1 MEIQLSDIYNI
12 RPDIFVKGA
21 EDRLHI
27 QHGGKNFILRLQREL
42 IDSLY
47 QCLGRMDGMRC
58 VGDILDSLPEGHRA
72 PVLKFVGFLVEKRA
86 AFHVADPGDE
96 QALAPVEETLGYL
109 RLYADHSAATF
120 RHFVQARILIAAGGY
135 ALASAI
141 KTLAR
146 LGIRDLHVVNT
157 ELAGNGAWIDTD
169 LRACFDELRRWPD
182 ATLTILPSTQSVLP
196 AFDHILHITDHNN
209 DGEMHRHVAEAC
221 ADAEQLVAAYTERHV
236 CLMRHDDYLKA
247 DPARFA
253 SGCVE
258 PGKLIAGAV
267 TTLFFFDHLCNIRRL
282 RPGRYHYYSLLGEST
297 LRFAGL
303 DQLLPVDAILPAKA
317 PSPPAAG
324 VPLDTLLAQP
334 LFPLQAMVEHTDP
347 SSYIKLYALHF
358 AAQNGSGTLVAAG
371 HDKQQCQ
378 ASLLSQLVTQHGL
391 WFAQSDAAE
400 LDSVRRLRA
409 RQAHAEQVVLAL
421 RDLDV
426 AHEAPLFPDLT
437 APEQYIAFCIN
448 AGFGERVQWRQAATG
463 DPALSMCALL
473 YAGDVRLFIPH
484 DGTLAIEER
493 QAGLLALYAA
503 LWNRRIGGGKA
514 NDVIV
519 APGALLPRTEA
530 DEA

>member
-47 QCLGRMDGMRC
+47 ECLGRMDGVRC
-58 VGDILDSLPEGHRA
+58 VGDILGSLPEAHRA
-72 PVLKFVGFLVEKRA
+72 AVLKFLGFLVDKRA
-86 AFHVADPGDE
+86 AFHVADPDDE
-96 QALAPVEETLGYL
+96 EALAPVGETLGYL
-109 RLYADHSAATF
+109 RLYADDSAATF
-120 RHFVQARILIAAGGY
+120 RRFAKARILVVAGGY

-146 LGIRDLHVVNT
+146 LGIQDLHVVNT
-157 ELAGNGAWIDTD
+157 GLAGPGAWSDTD

-182 ATLTILPSTQSVLP
+182 AALTILQSAQNQLP
-196 AFDHILHITDHNN
+196 AFDHVLHILDQSHYS
-209 DGEMHRHVAEAC
+209 EIHRHVAEAC
-221 ADAEQLVAAYTERHV
+221 LDAEQLVAAYTDRHV
-236 CLMRHDDYLKA
+236 CLMRLNDHAKA

-253 SGCVE
+253 SRCVE

-282 RPGRYHYYSLLGEST
+282 RPGRYHYYSLHGEST

-303 DQLLPVDAILPAKA
+303 DKLLPVDDILPAEQA
-317 PSPPAAG
+317 SPLSAG
-324 VPLDTLLAQP
+324 VALDTLLAQP
-334 LFPLQAMVEHTDP
+334 LFPLHDMVEHTDP
-347 SSYIKLYALHF
+347 GSYLKLYALRF
-358 AAQNGSGTLVAAG
+358 AAENGSGMLVAAG

-378 ASLLSQLVTQHGL
+378 ASLLSQLVTRHGL
-391 WFAQSDAAE
+391 WFAQSNAAE
-400 LDSVRRLRA
+400 LDAVRRLRA
-409 RQAHAEQVVLAL
+409 TQAHAERVAMTL
-421 RDLDV
+421 RGLDV
-426 AHEAPLFPDLT
+426 AQHALQCPDLT

-463 DPALSMCALL
+463 DPVLSMCALL
-473 YAGDVRLFIPH
+473 CAGDVVLFIPH
-484 DGTLAIEER
+484 EGTLATGER

-503 LWNRRIGGGKA
+503 LWNKRIGGDRLH
-514 NDVIV
+514 DVIV
-519 APGALLPRTEA
+519 APGALLPHPEA
-530 DEA
+530 VEV